1 LSEGRR
7 LQGDVEIPE
16 RIDLKNPYNM
26 KYEDRWKLYF
36 HWLNL
41 YKNYESD
48 VLRMTS
54 EDFPEVYKEYEQ
66 MREIEDVR
74 TMKDALVVGMTTTSA
89 ARLRSSLQTLKN
101 PIVIVEEAAEVLE
114 AHIVTSIT
122 KHCKHLI
129 LIGDHKQLRPNTAN
143 YSMEKKYRL
152 GTSLFER
159 MIINDVHCYTLN
171 VQHRMRPEISC
182 LIRPTIYDFL
192 EDHPS
197 VHHRPSITGIDNC
210 VFFVDHSH
218 PEDTCEGSS
227 KRNPHEVSFFIYLAR
242 HLVLNGYNPANITI
256 LAAYLGQF
264 FAFQEEKKDHIDL
277 LRDMRIAV
285 LDNYQG
291 EESDIILLSLVRNND
306 ENKIGFLSIENR
318 VCVALSRA
326 KNGLYIMGNMSQL
339 CSDSKVRKG
348 V

>member
-54 EDFPEVYKEYEQ
+54 EDFPGVYKEYEQ

-143 YSMEKKYRL
+143 YSMEKKYHL

-182 LIRPTIYDFL
+182 LIRPTIYDFVAL
-192 EDHPS
+192 RNATMAISRSRRPRGPTYARGANRSQFED
-197 VHHRPSITGIDNC
+197 
-210 VFFVDHSH
+210 
-218 PEDTCEGSS
+218 PELAV
-227 KRNPHEVSFFIYLAR
+227 NAR
-242 HLVLNGYNPANITI
+242 HLAARRAHPAFKFFYVAHSGSGRINLESLGARSVSLFAGGPFCGDTSGSRCD
-256 LAAYLGQF
+256 AAPGVISVVVSRRVPS
-264 FAFQEEKKDHIDL
+264 ASGSS
-277 LRDMRIAV
+277 A
-285 LDNYQG
+285 
-291 EESDIILLSLVRNND
+291 DIILGAPD
-306 ENKIGFLSIENR
+306 IFF
-318 VCVALSRA
+318 
-326 KNGLYIMGNMSQL
+326 
-339 CSDSKVRKG
+339 
-348 V
+348 